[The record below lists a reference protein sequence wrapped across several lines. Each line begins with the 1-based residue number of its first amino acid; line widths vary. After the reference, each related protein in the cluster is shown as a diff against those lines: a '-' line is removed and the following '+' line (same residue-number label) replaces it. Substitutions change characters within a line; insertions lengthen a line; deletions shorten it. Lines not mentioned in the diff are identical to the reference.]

1 LGCGEFV
8 PIEQADV
15 PRVRRAIE
23 SMLHNPACTSKCRQ
37 WSETI
42 AARKY
47 GGADLAARIIS
58 GMI

>member
-1 LGCGEFV
+1 
-8 PIEQADV
+8 
-15 PRVRRAIE
+15 
-23 SMLHNPACTSKCRQ
+23 MLHNPACTSKCRQ